1 MTTLSLERVDV
12 LTGNV
17 ENLSRNAQLSSSLA
31 KIANKDFVDVTTVD
45 AQNIFLQTVL
55 ALQKEGKVE
64 KNFLL
69 WLASCL
75 KHEAF
80 IVFAESDVLPALLE
94 LWLSRSSLALPQ
106 TQLAQQLAPAL
117 SDSFTEHV
125 LTIAAIA
132 HRMPSIDKTFLINF
146 FYTILRRE
154 KATVKGKHL
163 LMSRA
168 VLLMEFA
175 QDLWLKY
182 GVELRISSFISA
194 WLNLSEG
201 RTAAIERTV
210 FHLLRYNNA
219 ITSKVL
225 HQIVHVLILITLEV
239 KEMQVDVFKHK
250 NSKNVWFSSEEL
262 EQILTDFILDDNFM
276 LLASKVSVLDF
287 ERNVIKSDRQKNRI
301 DQLFSHWVH
310 SNQLEK
316 KDRLRSYNHCNISF
330 EQLVK
335 YTPPFAFFTQGY
347 SYSDTDW
354 SKNIRTIYPFLT
366 PKEAH
371 IFSNHEYVDLRGHCG
386 QNEENHFYIWSAKV
400 KNLGGNSDLALA
412 IYQFKRQNF
421 EDLAFWDAVL
431 RFCVANEPVLQR
443 FYQEHTNTYSQ
454 LFGYLAHKRQEEGNR
469 FDMKGRSLRAVMD
482 QAENWYA
489 QLRQT
494 YRNTHRPD
502 LKWNGAAY
510 KPYEL
515 IENDSV
521 YTITQLTDSAALRE
535 ESNILN
541 HCVWTYDE
549 KCAFGSCSIWSL
561 RISINAFNAKPIATI
576 EVDLQN
582 RIVQAKSV
590 RNAQPN
596 THHLAI
602 IKEWAAREGIVFVR
616 C

>member
-12 LTGNV
+12 LTGTV

-31 KIANKDFVDVTTVD
+31 KIANKGFVDVTTAD
-45 AQNIFLQTVL
+45 AQNTFLQTVL

-69 WLASCL
+69 WLASCM
-75 KHEAF
+75 KHEVF

-94 LWLSRSSLALPQ
+94 LWRSSDTLAFPQ

-117 SDSFTEHV
+117 NDSFSQHI

-132 HRMPSIDKTFLINF
+132 HRVPTIDKTFLINF

-168 VLLMEFA
+168 VLLMEFT

-182 GVELRISSFISA
+182 GIELRISSFISA

-219 ITSKVL
+219 ITSNVL
-225 HQIVHVLILITLEV
+225 HQIVHVLILVTLEV
-239 KEMQVDVFKHK
+239 KEMQANIFKYK
-250 NSKNVWFSSEEL
+250 NSKKVWFSSEEL
-262 EQILTDFILDDNFM
+262 EQLLTDFILDDNFM

-287 ERNVIKSDRQKNRI
+287 ERNIIKSDRQENRI

-316 KDRLRSYNHCNISF
+316 EDRLRSYNHCNISF

-347 SYSDTDW
+347 SYSNTDW

-371 IFSNHEYVDLRGHCG
+371 IFSNHEYVDLRGHCS
-386 QNEENHFYIWSAKV
+386 QNEENIFYIWSAKV
-400 KNLGGNSDLALA
+400 KNLGGNSDLTLA
-412 IYQFKRQNF
+412 ICQFRRQNF
-421 EDLAFWDAVL
+421 ENLAFWDAVL
-431 RFCVANEPVLQR
+431 RFCVANESVLQR
-443 FYQEHTNTYSQ
+443 FYQEHANTYSQ
-454 LFGYLAHKRQEEGNR
+454 LFGFLAHRRQEEGNR
-469 FDMKGRSLRAVMD
+469 FDMKGRSLRAVMQ

-489 QLRQT
+489 QMRQASRT
-494 YRNTHRPD
+494 THRPH
-502 LKWNGAAY
+502 LKWKGAAY

-515 IENDSV
+515 TEDDLV
-521 YTITQLTDSAALRE
+521 YTITQLTDSAVLRE
-535 ESNILN
+535 ESNVLH

-549 KCAFGSCSIWSL
+549 KCAFGACSIWSL
-561 RISINAFNAKPIATI
+561 RVSINAFNAKPIVTI
-576 EVDLQN
+576 EVDNN
-582 RIVQAKSV
+582 RRIIQAKSV
-590 RNAQPN
+590 RNAQPSPQ
-596 THHLAI
+596 HLAI